1 MALKKDI
8 EQQVNENYSATVDY
22 MEQLNK
28 ALELAIKDEKE
39 RKKQEQIND
48 ALLSAWLALMFA
60 NLEDDLYNSAQ
71 IGIDEADKQ
80 LKAKNITTIVDKNI
94 TSETYEK
101 QVQARLE
108 SAKSDLI
115 TVAEE
120 IKSNSKSIIRNIENT
135 ITKEQ
140 QKKLADDLL
149 KVLKA
154 NGVTFFFDKAGR
166 KWKIENYVK
175 MRTITETVQ
184 AQRMAFFTRGVQYG
198 VDLVRIKHLN
208 IHPTCQLCAPFE
220 NKILSITGN
229 TSGYMTIQ
237 EASLQGLFHP
247 NCDHVPEDLELA
259 PTDKGDEGKIEL
271 NEENKKRFKYNKKLD
286 FNMF

>member
-8 EQQVNENYSATVDY
+8 EKQVNENYSATVDY

-120 IKSNSKSIIRNIENT
+120 IKSNSKSVIRNIENT

-149 KVLKA
+149 KVLKE

-175 MRTITETVQ
+175 MRTMTETVQ
-184 AQRMAFFTRGVQYG
+184 AQRVAFFTRGIQYG
-198 VDLVRIKHLN
+198 VDLVKN
-208 IHPTCQLCAPFE
+208 IHLGGGVGCKLCAPFA
-220 NKILSITGN
+220 NKILSITGK
-229 TSGYMTIQ
+229 TKGYMTIE
-237 EASLQGLFHP
+237 EATLNGLYHP
-247 NCDHVPEDLELA
+247 NCIDVPIDLELIVE
-259 PTDKGDEGKIEL
+259 DIKKENKINL
-271 NEENKKRFKYNKKLD
+271 NEENKKRYEYNVKKNLK
-286 FNMF
+286 MF